1 MGDSRDQGLL
11 VRVPASSANLGSA
24 FDTAA
29 LALDLYLEVQC
40 LQVPE
45 GGVELEYRGPDPDQV
60 PLGQDNLIFRAMGEV
75 VGEAAS
81 GARLVV
87 RSQIP
92 VGVGL
97 GSSAAALVAGVL
109 IGSELGGGGRSKEE
123 LLEVAA
129 RLEGHP
135 DNAAAALLGGFVVA
149 AQTSSEV
156 LTRRTEL
163 PPQLRFVIA
172 TPSVALPTSASRAVL
187 PSSYDRED
195 VTWNL
200 QRAALLTA
208 AFFSDPLGLS
218 PELFSDRL
226 HQGQRAPLVPGIA
239 DCLEVRHPDLL
250 GVFLSGAG
258 SSVVGVVRGSEA
270 EVGDLFREAFAGAG
284 ISASTRVA
292 SGDNLGA
299 RVSPIATP
307 E

>member
-1 MGDSRDQGLL
+1 LGGSRDQGLL

-29 LALDLYLEVQC
+29 LALDLYLEVRC
-40 LQVPE
+40 LWVPE
-45 GGVELEYRGPDPDQV
+45 GGVELEYRGPDPEQV
-60 PLGQDNLIFRAMGEV
+60 PLGQENLIRQGMEEV
-75 VGEAAS
+75 AGKIS
-81 GARLVV
+81 GGVRLVV
-87 RSQIP
+87 RSEIP
-92 VGVGL
+92 IGVGL
-97 GSSAAALVAGVL
+97 GSSAAALVAGAL
-109 IGSELGGGGRSKEE
+109 IGAELEGGVRSREE
-123 LLEVAA
+123 VLEVAA

-149 AQTSSEV
+149 AQTPFEV

-163 PPQLRFVIA
+163 PPQVRFVIA
-172 TPSVALPTSASRAVL
+172 TPAVALPTSASRAVL
-187 PSSYDRED
+187 PPRYDRED
-195 VTWNL
+195 VIWNL

-226 HQGQRAPLVPGIA
+226 HQVHRAPLVPGIS
-239 DCLEVRHPDLL
+239 DCLDVRHPDLL

-270 EVGDLFREAFAGAG
+270 DVGDLFQEAFAGAG
-284 ISASTRVA
+284 ISASTRVV

-299 RVSPIATP
+299 RVSPIETP
-307 E
+307 A